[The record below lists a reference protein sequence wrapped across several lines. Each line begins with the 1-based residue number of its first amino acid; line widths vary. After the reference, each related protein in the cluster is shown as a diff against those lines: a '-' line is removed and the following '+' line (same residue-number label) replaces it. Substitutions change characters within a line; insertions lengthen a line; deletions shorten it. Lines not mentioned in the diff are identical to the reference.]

1 MKQGTYVSGE
11 KTGKGRKVEMKTL
24 PVHQVGHEERC
35 EQKTKEAD
43 WGNGEK
49 TQRREEREEETR
61 NGRERRDTPRGRRS
75 CKFRDQ
81 RAIKRLQLHGE

>member
-1 MKQGTYVSGE
+1 MET
-11 KTGKGRKVEMKTL
+11 KTL

-35 EQKTKEAD
+35 EQENERDRLGKWRENTEERRKGRRDKKRERKE
-43 WGNGEK
+43 GH
-49 TQRREEREEETR
+49 TQRE
-61 NGRERRDTPRGRRS
+61 RS